1 MVTHRYAI
9 SCMENHMSPEV
20 DELETCRKSEKLLNM
35 QRDGIFYQYKPE
47 PSKPTQSL

>member
-1 MVTHRYAI
+1 MHGKSQV
-9 SCMENHMSPEV
+9 SPEA
-20 DELETCRKSEKLLNM
+20 DELGTCRESEKLLNM